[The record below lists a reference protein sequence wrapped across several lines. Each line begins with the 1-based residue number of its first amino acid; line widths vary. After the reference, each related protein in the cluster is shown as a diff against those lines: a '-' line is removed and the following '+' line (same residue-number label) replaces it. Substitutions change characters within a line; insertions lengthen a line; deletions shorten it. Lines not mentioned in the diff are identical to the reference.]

1 VADGAMHGSNGL
13 PAVIVPQPAR
23 MPALTDLDLVGEFLR
38 SQTPR
43 TLRAYDGD
51 LRDFAG
57 YLGTANP
64 HEAVGRLLSFGQGD
78 ANRTAL
84 GYKLSLRDRGLS
96 SNTIARRLAALR
108 SVVRL
113 ARTLGRISWD
123 LDCRGPKVESYRDTR
138 GPGDDG
144 WQAMRELA
152 AADARGGTPLAVRNR
167 ALIRVCHD
175 LALRVAEVVSLDV
188 EHVEGAIDAI
198 CSALWVLRKGKT
210 ERKRFSLP
218 APTGGALSAWLVV
231 RGSDDGPLFVRLDTA
246 ARSATRLTDRSAAR
260 VVTKLGRRAGVARK
274 VTPHQLRHHA
284 ISAVASRN
292 GGDAIKTQEF
302 SGHAKLETVGKYI
315 DHLKDHAGE
324 MAALIADEDRADP
337 QAETTS

>member
-1 VADGAMHGSNGL
+1 MSHGSNGDRL

-51 LRDFAG
+51 LRDFAAF
-57 YLGTANP
+57 LGMTTP

-78 ANRTAL
+78 ANRVAL
-84 GYKLSLRDRGLS
+84 GYKISLRDRGLS

-152 AADARGGTPLAVRNR
+152 AADARGGTPLAVRDR
-167 ALIRVCHD
+167 AIIRVCHD
-175 LALRVAEVVSLDV
+175 LALRVAEVVSLDI
-188 EHVEGAIDAI
+188 EHVERAIEAV
-198 CSALWVLRKGKT
+198 CSAVWVLRKGKT

-218 APTGGALSAWLVV
+218 APTGGALSAWLAV
-231 RGSDDGPLFVRLDTA
+231 RGSQDGPLFVRLDTA
-246 ARSATRLTDRSAAR
+246 ACGAATRLTDRSAAR
-260 VVTKLGRRAGVARK
+260 VVTRLGRRAGVARK

-324 MAALIADEDRADP
+324 MAALIADEDRPDSKT
-337 QAETTS
+337 ETGS